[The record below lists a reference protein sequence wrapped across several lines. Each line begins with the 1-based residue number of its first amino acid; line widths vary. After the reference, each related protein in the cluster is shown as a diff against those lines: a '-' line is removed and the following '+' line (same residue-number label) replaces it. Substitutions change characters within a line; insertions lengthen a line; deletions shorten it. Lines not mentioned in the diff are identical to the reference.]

1 MNEMRPPSLTAEELL
16 ALCRPSRVG
25 RVNLIQMS
33 FYVGQGVSGKMAYEI
48 ASTYT
53 LRDLEN
59 LIGVATDAYE
69 WIYAQGVEPVLP
81 SAEQGPVV
89 TV

>member
-1 MNEMRPPSLTAEELL
+1 LQE
-16 ALCRPSRVG
+16 CRRANLSR
-25 RVNLIQMS
+25 
-33 FYVGQGVSGKMAYEI
+33 SGFDHEI

-69 WIYAQGVEPVLP
+69 WIYVQGVEPVLP

-89 TV
+89 TA